1 MNVRKSALVA
11 FAVLSATTVAAGASA
26 ASAERP
32 PEGGGGGPVAWIPPE
47 ILVGIPD

>member
-1 MNVRKSALVA
+1 MKVRKSAMAA
-11 FAVLSATTVAAGASA
+11 FAVLSVAAVVAGASA